1 MKVKLPLITAA
12 ALLISSVSFASEW
25 QQQTGWVLA
34 YSHDSQ
40 GNVVSGDISTLSDAI
55 ANGADVKVNYDS
67 SSAGYATFFDCEWT
81 FVKSDYVA
89 CTNTSHISVQSALGS
104 NFGFQDNAYHWYIMV
119 NTEGKRDMSRWRV
132 GAHESVG
139 HTQDRTA
146 MNWWVR
152 VN

>member
-1 MKVKLPLITAA
+1 MKAKFPLMAA
-12 ALLISSVSFASEW
+12 TALLLSSFSFAAEW

-40 GNVVSGDISTLSDAI
+40 GNALTGSISTLSDAI
-55 ANGADVKVNYDS
+55 ANGADVKVSQNASTSEYTS
-67 SSAGYATFFDCEWT
+67 FFDCEWT
-81 FVKSDYVA
+81 FVKADYVA
-89 CTNTSHISVQSALGS
+89 CTNTSHISIQSVQGS

-119 NTEGKRDMSRWRV
+119 NTEGKRDMSRWLV
-132 GAHESVG
+132 GAHESAG

-146 MNWWVR
+146 LSWWVR